1 MTVII
6 LTSVWLVTLSLFDMR
21 YKRVPIWL
29 ILSGGILAGGMLI
42 YQWIA
47 EESEIAE
54 CFFGMIPG
62 IALLLLALSTHKAG
76 WADGVVTMFLGT
88 VLGFWQCVLAV
99 MFSLILISV
108 MSLLLI
114 IFRRADKGTK
124 VPFIPFL
131 TLGFIL
137 GGIVGG

>member
-6 LTSVWLVTLSLFDMR
+6 LASVWLVTLSLFDIR
-21 YKRVPIWL
+21 YRRVPIWL
-29 ILSGGILAGGMLI
+29 ILLGGILSGGMLI
-42 YQWIA
+42 YQWRIG
-47 EESEIAE
+47 ESEIAD

-76 WADGVVTMFLGT
+76 WADGVVTMFLGS
-88 VLGFWQCVLAV
+88 VLGFWQCVLAI
-99 MFSLILISV
+99 MLSLILTSV
-108 MSLLLI
+108 VSLLLM
-114 IFRRADKGTK
+114 IFRRVDKGTK
-124 VPFIPFL
+124 IPFIPFL

>member
-6 LTSVWLVTLSLFDMR
+6 FTSVWLVSLSLFDMR
-21 YKRVPIWL
+21 YRRVPIWL
-29 ILSGGILAGGMLI
+29 ILSGGILSGGMLI

-47 EESEIAE
+47 GQSEIAE
-54 CFFGMIPG
+54 RLSGMIPG
-62 IALLLLALSTHKAG
+62 IALLLLAVSTHKAG
-76 WADGVVTMFLGT
+76 WADGVVTIFLGGI
-88 VLGFWQCVLAV
+88 LGFWQCVLAV

-108 MSLLLI
+108 ASLLLM
-114 IFRRADKGTK
+114 IFRRVDKGTK